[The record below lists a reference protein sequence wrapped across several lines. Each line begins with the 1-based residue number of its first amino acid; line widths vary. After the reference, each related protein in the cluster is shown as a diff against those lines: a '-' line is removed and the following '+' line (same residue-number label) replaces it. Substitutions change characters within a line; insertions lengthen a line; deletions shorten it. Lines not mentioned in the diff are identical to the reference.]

1 MAAHNELG
9 KEGEDLAAL
18 HLMEKGYRIRH
29 RNWRSGKKEID
40 IVAEKDGE
48 LVIVEV
54 KTRGNENFGR
64 PEDPEHRRLD
74 RRIPPQVRDR
84 PAGEVRHHYSHRQEA
99 TLRHR
104 THRRRV
110 SASRMVNARQTETD
124 RKHHK
129 QRQSE

>member
-64 PEDPEHRRLD
+64 PEDA
-74 RRIPPQVRDR
+74 V
-84 PAGEVRHHYSHRQEA
+84 G
-99 TLRHR
+99 
-104 THRRRV
+104 
-110 SASRMVNARQTETD
+110 D
-124 RKHHK
+124 RKIRNIVASTDAYLRKFGIDLPVRFDIITVIGRKPPFGIEHI
-129 QRQSE
+129 EDAFLPPVW